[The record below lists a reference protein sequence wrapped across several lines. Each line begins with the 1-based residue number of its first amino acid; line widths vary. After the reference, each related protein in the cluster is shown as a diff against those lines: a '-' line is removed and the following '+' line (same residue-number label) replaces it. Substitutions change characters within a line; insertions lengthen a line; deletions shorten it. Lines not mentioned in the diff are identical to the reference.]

1 MLLFLN
7 FIIVFVLVALSG
19 LLSSV
24 ETSIA
29 ATDKD
34 KILHSNFSISQ
45 RQQKRISK
53 LMPQKEKI
61 ITSILIMFNVLN
73 AIAAAIMA
81 SSLMDLFGKE
91 KGRGWSVVIMSI
103 SSLLF
108 AEIIP
113 KIIAVSIPEYI
124 VLRTTHLMNA
134 LLIICS
140 PFNFVLDY
148 ITLLVH
154 KLVNSKF
161 RQKK

>member
-1 MLLFLN
+1 MLLLN
-7 FIIVFVLVALSG
+7 FIIVFALVALSG

-34 KILHSNFSISQ
+34 KIFHSNFSISQ

-73 AIAAAIMA
+73 AIAAAIMT
-81 SSLMDLFGKE
+81 SSLIDLFGKE
-91 KGRGWSVVIMSI
+91 KGRGLSVVIMFI

-124 VLRTTHLMNA
+124 VLRTTYLMKA

-154 KLVNSKF
+154 KLVNSKI
-161 RQKK
+161 RSKK